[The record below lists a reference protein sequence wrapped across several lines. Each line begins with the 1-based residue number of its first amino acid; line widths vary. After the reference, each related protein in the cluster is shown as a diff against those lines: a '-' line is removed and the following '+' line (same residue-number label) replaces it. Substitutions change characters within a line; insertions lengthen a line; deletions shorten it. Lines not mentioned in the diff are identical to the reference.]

1 VELRRLVGLG
11 GPQRE
16 VRNEN
21 LRIDQPYRNGAH
33 SRRSGCHEQRLQE
46 GAARLVRSDGH
57 RTAPHKNWVALSF
70 GNQGGAAH
78 LRNRTPSLIS
88 IKFLARRSGLELC
101 CRGAAGYGPYAS
113 FFVWFLFW
121 YGCGAHRRCGVAD
134 RLTQHFNIGNGRHY
148 PRPATARTV
157 TVELQ
162 RHSPVAK
169 GASPAKDFS
178 PVVSTAKADTKQIK
192 HYKPKLLAR
201 QRNNYGYGNARGYAS
216 GYGPSSLF
224 FR

>member
-1 VELRRLVGLG
+1 VLSGARGPAPMPASLFGYFFGMITVLTGAIVLLTGL
-11 GPQRE
+11 P
-16 VRNEN
+16 N
-21 LRIDQPYRNGAH
+21 
-33 SRRSGCHEQRLQE
+33 
-46 GAARLVRSDGH
+46 
-57 RTAPHKNWVALSF
+57 
-70 GNQGGAAH
+70 
-78 LRNRTPSLIS
+78 IS
-88 IKFLARRSGLELC
+88 
-101 CRGAAGYGPYAS
+101 
-113 FFVWFLFW
+113 
-121 YGCGAHRRCGVAD
+121 
-134 RLTQHFNIGNGRHY
+134 TIGNGRHY

-169 GASPAKDFS
+169 GASPAKDVS
-178 PVVSTAKADTKQIK
+178 PVVSTEKADTKQIK